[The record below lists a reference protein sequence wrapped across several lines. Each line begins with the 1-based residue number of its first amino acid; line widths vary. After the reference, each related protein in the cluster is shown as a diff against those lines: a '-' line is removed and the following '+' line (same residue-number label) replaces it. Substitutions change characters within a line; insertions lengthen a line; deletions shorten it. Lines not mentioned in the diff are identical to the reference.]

1 MTKTPHVELEFS
13 RKYDRSHSEQYLKKH
28 HEGWARR
35 LSHWRDEQ
43 VARHALRLADDP
55 GLVLDLPCGAGRF
68 WPLLAEAP
76 HRVILAADNSADML
90 AVARASQPA
99 DVVARVRSFRTSAFA
114 IDLGANAVDCIFC
127 IRLLHHIQSAENRRV
142 ILREFHRVTRDTVI
156 LSLWVD
162 GNYKAWKRARL
173 EQRRRR
179 KSVANRF
186 VIPAVVAESEFRDA
200 GFRVLG
206 HYDFLPR
213 YAMWRVYVLR
223 RT

>member
-1 MTKTPHVELEFS
+1 MTKTPPVELEFS

-76 HRVILAADNSADML
+76 YRVILAADNSADML

-99 DVVARVRSFRTSAFA
+99 DVVARWAPGGSV
-114 IDLGANAVDCIFC
+114 IDHLDPTHSRLTLGAWSWAGIAGILATFDTDLTDVEPDELRAACHS
-127 IRLLHHIQSAENRRV
+127 LARR
-142 ILREFHRVTRDTVI
+142 F
-156 LSLWVD
+156 
-162 GNYKAWKRARL
+162 
-173 EQRRRR
+173 
-179 KSVANRF
+179 
-186 VIPAVVAESEFRDA
+186 
-200 GFRVLG
+200 G
-206 HYDFLPR
+206 H
-213 YAMWRVYVLR
+213 
-223 RT
+223 T